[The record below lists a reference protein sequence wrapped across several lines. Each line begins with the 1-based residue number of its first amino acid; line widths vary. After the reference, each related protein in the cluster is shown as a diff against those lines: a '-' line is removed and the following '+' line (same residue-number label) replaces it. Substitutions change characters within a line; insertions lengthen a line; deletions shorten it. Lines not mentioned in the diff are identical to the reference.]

1 MKWDSKFVKFIDKIK
16 PWQAFLVFLVIGFS
30 VFFTGLNGG
39 FQGDDTDQILKNEA
53 VHSISNVGQFFRS
66 STFWNGETLVGDF
79 YRPTMTTTYSL
90 IYTFFGENP
99 IAYHVFQLLLYISC
113 AFILFLFL
121 KSFFKPALAMFL
133 SLIFLIHPINSQIV
147 YSIPSMQEPL
157 MFIFGISALY
167 VLSRSQTTKSLA
179 VATVLLFMSL
189 MSKET
194 AIVFVCAAVIY
205 ELLFHKKQ
213 LKTFIKIIVLPV
225 ILYILIRISVVGF
238 RNIAQSAPV
247 DFLSF
252 GERMIM
258 VPSMIL
264 FYITKF
270 LFPQDL
276 ATSYYWTHQTF
287 SFEGFWIP
295 LIIVLL
301 IIALIIWLG
310 FAIYKKAGKK
320 TLFTYL
326 FFTAWLVLG
335 VAPHLQIIAL
345 DMTACETWFVSMIVG
360 AVGMIAVSVKTF
372 LPKIRPV
379 YLLIVGIL
387 ILLPLGI
394 RSNLRGNDYHSQET
408 LSLRDIKVT
417 EKNYLAMNNLA
428 KFYINTDRPEKAE
441 WYAKKSIEFFPAVSN
456 YNNLGVIKQKLNDFQ
471 GAKEAYSKALNL
483 VPLRVTYENVAI
495 ANFVV
500 GNSKDNIAFLK
511 EGLALYPT
519 NGRLWTYLAIEY
531 AAVGNAEDAK
541 NAIVNAYNNNVVQPD
556 LYNSII
562 HSLPLD
568 IPMPDTNKVIQIR
581 WN

>member
-1 MKWDSKFVKFIDKIK
+1 MKWDNKLVKFFDRVK
-16 PWQAFLVFLVIGFS
+16 PWQYFLIFLVIGFA
-30 VFFTGLNGG
+30 VFFSGLNGG
-39 FQGDDTDQILKNEA
+39 FQGDDTDQIIKNEA

-90 IYTFFGENP
+90 IYTFFGANP
-99 IAYHVFQLLLYISC
+99 TAFHVFQLILYISC

-121 KSFFKPALAMFL
+121 RSFFKPAIALFL

-167 VLSRSQTTKSLA
+167 ILSKSQSTKSLA
-179 VATVLLFMSL
+179 LATFLLFMSL

-194 AIVFVCAAVIY
+194 AIVFVCAAAVY
-205 ELLFHKKQ
+205 EFLFHKKYF
-213 LKTFIKIIVLPV
+213 KKFIKIIILPV

-258 VPSMIL
+258 VPSMIM
-264 FYITKF
+264 FYVTKF
-270 LFPQDL
+270 LYPRDL
-276 ATSYYWTHQTF
+276 ATSYYWTHKNL
-287 SFEGFWIP
+287 SVDGFWIP
-295 LIIVLL
+295 LAFVLL
-301 IIALIIWLG
+301 IIALIVWIG

-320 TLFTYL
+320 TLFTYI
-326 FFTAWLVLG
+326 FFATWLALG

-360 AVGMIAVSVKTF
+360 AVGMIAVAVKTF
-372 LPKIRPV
+372 LPKIRPA
-379 YLLIVGIL
+379 YLLAAGLLIL
-387 ILLPLGI
+387 IPLGI
-394 RSNLRGNDYHSQET
+394 RSNLRGYDYHSQET
-408 LSLRDIKVT
+408 LSLRDINVT

-428 KFYINTDRPEKAE
+428 KYYINTNRPAKAE
-441 WYAKKSIEFFPAVSN
+441 WYVRKSIEYFPAVSN
-456 YNNLGVIKQKLNDFQ
+456 YNNLGVVKQKLNDFQ
-471 GAKEAYSKALNL
+471 AAKEAYMQALDL

-495 ANFVV
+495 TNFVV

-511 EGLALYPT
+511 KGLKVYPT
-519 NGRLWTYLAIEY
+519 NGRLWAYLAIEY
-531 AAVGNAEDAK
+531 AAAGNAADAK
-541 NAIVNAYNNNVVQPD
+541 VAVVNAYNNGVVQPE
-556 LYNSII
+556 LYNSIV
-562 HSLPLD
+562 HSSPLD
-568 IPMPDTNKVIQIR
+568 IPMPDTNKVIHIR
-581 WN
+581 WD